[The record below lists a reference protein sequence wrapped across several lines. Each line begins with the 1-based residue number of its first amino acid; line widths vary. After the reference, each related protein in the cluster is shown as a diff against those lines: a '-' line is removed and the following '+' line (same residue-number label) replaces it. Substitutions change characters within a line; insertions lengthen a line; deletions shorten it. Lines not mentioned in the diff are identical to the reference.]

1 MPRLLYSIF
10 FVVFAW
16 IAGCGLSDRER
27 AVATANEAIRSV
39 EEAGEMVADKINSL
53 PEQPLEPQ
61 HFGELTSSLSD
72 YMERV
77 DSLKAAMRSL
87 IEFVPALQP
96 YHSDTFL
103 PAVSAA
109 ESACQDALDA
119 MSSAASDQT
128 AYQRALTRVGLCLER
143 VATAVTNFAG
153 EYSSLD
159 I

>member
-1 MPRLLYSIF
+1 MPRLLYSLF

-39 EEAGEMVADKINSL
+39 EEAGESVADKINGL
-53 PEQPLEPQ
+53 PEQPLEPG
-61 HFGELTSSLSD
+61 HFGELTTSLSS
-72 YMERV
+72 YMSRV
-77 DSLKAAMRSL
+77 DTLKAAMRTL
-87 IEFVPALQP
+87 VDFVPALQG
-96 YHSDTFL
+96 YHTDTFL

-119 MSSAASDQT
+119 MSSAASDQS

-153 EYSSLD
+153 EYGTLD
-159 I
+159 N